1 MHSAQKSQ
9 LDKVGIIAGS
19 GRPPEL
25 LAQTLERDSIKPY
38 IVALEGIAEPSL
50 YKSREHVVMPIGM
63 AGAILDWFKKNGVTE
78 IVMTGA
84 LKRPEWRNLKVDPR
98 GMKII
103 AKVALKSLGD
113 DGLLRAIR
121 KEIEADGFHLRGIH
135 EFVPD
140 LLMPAGLLTRA
151 QPASEDWETIK
162 LGWNASQELGRQDK
176 GQSVIAQNDTVL
188 ALEGKDGTN
197 ALMEKAAQSSQSI
210 GRPPILVKTCKPQQD
225 RAIDMPSLG
234 LKTID
239 LAARLGFCGIVL
251 QAHESL
257 LIDREAVIQA
267 CNEKGIFLYGLT
279 PDDPLM
285 IAA

>member
-1 MHSAQKSQ
+1 MYPDQKGK
-9 LDKVGIIAGS
+9 LDRVGIIAGS

-25 LAQTLERDSIKPY
+25 LAQALEGARVKPY

-50 YKSREHVVMPIGM
+50 YQTREHFLTPIGM
-63 AGAILDWFKKNGVTE
+63 AGAILSWFKENGVTE

-84 LKRPEWRNLKVDPR
+84 LKRPEWTKLKVDPR

-103 AKVALKSLGD
+103 AKVALKALGD

-135 EFVPD
+135 EFVPE
-140 LLMPAGLLTRA
+140 LLMPAGLLTQA
-151 QPASEDWETIK
+151 APQSDDWKTIH

-176 GQSVIAQNDTVL
+176 GQSVIVQNDTVL
-188 ALEGKDGTN
+188 ALEGKEGTN
-197 ALMEKAAQSSQSI
+197 ALMEKAAGLKQAT
-210 GRPPILVKTCKPQQD
+210 GRAPILVKSCKPQQD

-239 LAARLGFCGIVL
+239 LAARLGFCGIAL

-267 CNEKGIFLYGLT
+267 CDEKGIFLYGLT